1 MFTLGTL
8 RNNSASQQNIN
19 SCSHCTGAT
28 FETEQKPIRYSV
40 NIALVYLGRW
50 HRKSVMTCMLVLS
63 GRVEL
68 MVMHGVVK
76 NNYEHNVV
84 VMNLPLCPQTA
95 DDVNVSLVNE
105 LQISNIQKLVTAY
118 FLSAS

>member
-1 MFTLGTL
+1 
-8 RNNSASQQNIN
+8 
-19 SCSHCTGAT
+19 
-28 FETEQKPIRYSV
+28 
-40 NIALVYLGRW
+40 
-50 HRKSVMTCMLVLS
+50 MLVLS

-68 MVMHGVVK
+68 MVMHGGVE

-84 VMNLPLCPQTA
+84 VMNLPLCPRTA
-95 DDVNVSLVNE
+95 DDINVNLVNE

>member
-1 MFTLGTL
+1 M
-8 RNNSASQQNIN
+8 
-19 SCSHCTGAT
+19 
-28 FETEQKPIRYSV
+28 
-40 NIALVYLGRW
+40 
-50 HRKSVMTCMLVLS
+50 
-63 GRVEL
+63 VEL
-68 MVMHGVVK
+68 K

-118 FLSAS
+118 FLSGSRFL

>member
-1 MFTLGTL
+1 
-8 RNNSASQQNIN
+8 
-19 SCSHCTGAT
+19 
-28 FETEQKPIRYSV
+28 
-40 NIALVYLGRW
+40 
-50 HRKSVMTCMLVLS
+50 MTRMLILS

-68 MVMHGVVK
+68 MVMHGGVK

-95 DDVNVSLVNE
+95 DNVNLSLVNK
-105 LQISNIQKLVTAY
+105 LQISNIPKLVTAY

>member
-1 MFTLGTL
+1 
-8 RNNSASQQNIN
+8 
-19 SCSHCTGAT
+19 
-28 FETEQKPIRYSV
+28 
-40 NIALVYLGRW
+40 
-50 HRKSVMTCMLVLS
+50 MTCMLVLS

-68 MVMHGVVK
+68 LVMHGGVK
-76 NNYEHNVV
+76 NNYEHNLV
-84 VMNLPLCPQTA
+84 VMNLPLFPQTE

>member
-1 MFTLGTL
+1 
-8 RNNSASQQNIN
+8 
-19 SCSHCTGAT
+19 
-28 FETEQKPIRYSV
+28 
-40 NIALVYLGRW
+40 
-50 HRKSVMTCMLVLS
+50 MTCMLVLS

-68 MVMHGVVK
+68 IVVPGGVK

-84 VMNLPLCPQTA
+84 VVNLPLCPQTA
-95 DDVNVSLVNE
+95 DDINVSPVNE